1 MPWCPEC
8 KSEYID
14 GFTTCNTCGVP
25 LVDSLEET
33 EETIEFLDT
42 KKESFAKKFIQFL
55 EYSNIKNA
63 SYQYKEE
70 EDSYAIMIL
79 KKDQKQVKKLYDA
92 FYAVEAEKTLKAAAM
107 KDMKEDSDVD
117 ASSEISESESDYSD
131 ISGDGSDVV
140 AYDDTEDSE
149 EDIPE
154 ELFAQEEVQ
163 GIFESARPAVA
174 ESATYV
180 KKEEQYRDL
189 SSSAV
194 TFLVVSVLG
203 LVGVVLNALGVITII
218 SGLLSYLVMSAV
230 FIAFF
235 IIGITTYSKSKKVEK
250 EISEENTLT
259 DAIIDWLDSNVTEEM
274 VDSFANSSA
283 AAEVQFL
290 QKLEKMKTL
299 VVKQFGEMDDKYLD
313 RLMEE
318 YYNDHYDEG
327 VNEE

>member
-33 EETIEFLDT
+33 EETVEFLDT
-42 KKESFAKKFIQFL
+42 KKESFAMKFIQFL

-117 ASSEISESESDYSD
+117 ASSEISENEIEYSD
-131 ISGDGSDVV
+131 ISGDESDV
-140 AYDDTEDSE
+140 AYSDTEDSE

>member
-25 LVDSLEET
+25 LVDNLEET

-70 EDSYAIMIL
+70 EASYAIMIL

-107 KDMKEDSDVD
+107 KDVRETADNEE
-117 ASSEISESESDYSD
+117 SSEIKETETSYDDITGDESEEIYEDL
-131 ISGDGSDVV
+131 
-140 AYDDTEDSE
+140 EDSE

-250 EISEENTLT
+250 EISQENNLT
-259 DAIIDWLDSNVTEEM
+259 DAIIDWLDSNVTEEK
-274 VDSFANSSA
+274 VNSFANSSA

-290 QKLEKMKTL
+290 QKLEKMKAL
-299 VVKQFGEMDDKYLD
+299 VVTQFGEMDDKYLD

-318 YYNDHYDEG
+318 YYNDHFDEA

>member
-55 EYSNIKNA
+55 EYSNITNV
-63 SYQYKEE
+63 SYQHKEE
-70 EDSYAIMIL
+70 EDSYAIMIR

-107 KDMKEDSDVD
+107 KDVRETSDNEN
-117 ASSEISESESDYSD
+117 SSESKDAETDYDVITGDESEE
-131 ISGDGSDVV
+131 
-140 AYDDTEDSE
+140 AYDDLEASE
-149 EDIPE
+149 EEIPE

-174 ESATYV
+174 ESATYI

-250 EISEENTLT
+250 EISDENKLT
-259 DAIIDWLDSNVTEEM
+259 DAIIDWLDSTLTEEM
-274 VDSFANSSA
+274 VNGFANDSA

-290 QKLEKMKTL
+290 QKLEKMKAL
-299 VVKQFGEMDDKYLD
+299 VVTQFGEMDDKYLD
-313 RLMEE
+313 RLTEE
-318 YYNDHYDEG
+318 YYNDHFDEE

>member
-33 EETIEFLDT
+33 EETIEFLAT

-70 EDSYAIMIL
+70 EASYAIMIL

-92 FYAVEAEKTLKAAAM
+92 FYAVEAEKTLKAAAT
-107 KDMKEDSDVD
+107 KDVRETAVNEE
-117 ASSEISESESDYSD
+117 SSEIKETET
-131 ISGDGSDVV
+131 
-140 AYDDTEDSE
+140 AYDDITGDESEDTYEDLEDSE

-250 EISEENTLT
+250 EISQENNLT
-259 DAIIDWLDSNVTEEM
+259 DAIIDWLDSNVTEEK
-274 VDSFANSSA
+274 VNSFANSSA

-290 QKLEKMKTL
+290 QKLEKMKAL
-299 VVKQFGEMDDKYLD
+299 VVTQFGEMDDKYLD

-318 YYNDHYDEG
+318 YYNDHFDEA

>member
-55 EYSNIKNA
+55 EYSNVKNA

-70 EDSYAIMIL
+70 EASYAIMIL
-79 KKDQKQVKKLYDA
+79 KKNQKQVKKLYDA
-92 FYAVEAEKTLKAAAM
+92 FYAVEAEKTLKAAAI
-107 KDMKEDSDVD
+107 KDAKEVSDNDDSSIPDEAEPAYGAITGD
-117 ASSEISESESDYSD
+117 ESEA
-131 ISGDGSDVV
+131 
-140 AYDDTEDSE
+140 AYDDLEDSE

-250 EISEENTLT
+250 EISEENNLT
-259 DAIIDWLDSNVTEEM
+259 DTIIDWLDSNVTEEI
-274 VDSFANSSA
+274 VNGFANSSA

-290 QKLEKMKTL
+290 QKLEKMKAL
-299 VVKQFGEMDDKYLD
+299 VVTQFGEMDDKYLD
-313 RLMEE
+313 RLIEE
-318 YYNDHYDEG
+318 YYNDHFDEA

>member
-131 ISGDGSDVV
+131 ISGDGSDV

>member
-25 LVDSLEET
+25 LVDNLEET

-70 EDSYAIMIL
+70 EASYAIMIL

-92 FYAVEAEKTLKAAAM
+92 FYAVEAEKTLKAATM
-107 KDMKEDSDVD
+107 KDVRETADNEE
-117 ASSEISESESDYSD
+117 SSEIKETET
-131 ISGDGSDVV
+131 
-140 AYDDTEDSE
+140 AYDDITGDESEDTYEDLEDSE

-250 EISEENTLT
+250 EISQENNLT
-259 DAIIDWLDSNVTEEM
+259 DAIIDWLDSNVTEEK
-274 VDSFANSSA
+274 VNSFANSSA

-290 QKLEKMKTL
+290 QKLEKMKAL
-299 VVKQFGEMDDKYLD
+299 VVTQFGEMDDKYLD

-318 YYNDHYDEG
+318 YYNDHFDEA

>member
-25 LVDSLEET
+25 LVDNLEET

-70 EDSYAIMIL
+70 EASYAIMIL

-107 KDMKEDSDVD
+107 KDVRETADNEE
-117 ASSEISESESDYSD
+117 SSEIKETET
-131 ISGDGSDVV
+131 
-140 AYDDTEDSE
+140 AYDDITGDESEDIYEDLEDSE
-149 EDIPE
+149 DDIPE

-250 EISEENTLT
+250 EISQENNLT
-259 DAIIDWLDSNVTEEM
+259 DAIIDWLDSNVTEEK
-274 VDSFANSSA
+274 VNSFANSSA

-290 QKLEKMKTL
+290 QKLEKMKAL
-299 VVKQFGEMDDKYLD
+299 VVTQFGEMDDKYLD

-318 YYNDHYDEG
+318 YYNDHFDEA

>member
-33 EETIEFLDT
+33 EETVEFLDT

-117 ASSEISESESDYSD
+117 ASSELSESEIESSD
-131 ISGDGSDVV
+131 ISGDESDV

>member
-25 LVDSLEET
+25 LVDNLEET

-70 EDSYAIMIL
+70 EASYAIMIL
-79 KKDQKQVKKLYDA
+79 KKDQKQVKKLYDT

-107 KDMKEDSDVD
+107 KDVRETADNEE
-117 ASSEISESESDYSD
+117 SSEIKETET
-131 ISGDGSDVV
+131 
-140 AYDDTEDSE
+140 AYDDITGDESEEIYEDLEDSE

-250 EISEENTLT
+250 EISQENNLT
-259 DAIIDWLDSNVTEEM
+259 DAIIDWLDSNVTEEK
-274 VDSFANSSA
+274 VNSFANSSA

-290 QKLEKMKTL
+290 QKLEKMKAL
-299 VVKQFGEMDDKYLD
+299 VVTQFGEMDDKYLD

-318 YYNDHYDEG
+318 YYNDHFDEA

>member
-25 LVDSLEET
+25 LVDNLEET

-70 EDSYAIMIL
+70 EASYAIMIL

-107 KDMKEDSDVD
+107 KDVRETADNEE
-117 ASSEISESESDYSD
+117 SSEIKETET
-131 ISGDGSDVV
+131 
-140 AYDDTEDSE
+140 AYDDITGDESEEIYEDLEDSE

-250 EISEENTLT
+250 EISQENNLT
-259 DAIIDWLDSNVTEEM
+259 DAIIDWLDSNVTEEK
-274 VDSFANSSA
+274 VNSFANSSA

-290 QKLEKMKTL
+290 QKLEKMKAL
-299 VVKQFGEMDDKYLD
+299 VVTQFGEMDDKYLD

-318 YYNDHYDEG
+318 YYNDHFDEA

>member
-14 GFTTCNTCGVP
+14 GFITCNTCGVP
-25 LVDSLEET
+25 LVDNLEET

-70 EDSYAIMIL
+70 EASYAIMIL

-107 KDMKEDSDVD
+107 KDVRETADNEE
-117 ASSEISESESDYSD
+117 SSEIKETET
-131 ISGDGSDVV
+131 
-140 AYDDTEDSE
+140 AYDDITGDESEDTYEDLEDSE

-250 EISEENTLT
+250 EISQENNLT
-259 DAIIDWLDSNVTEEM
+259 DAIIDWLDSNVTEEK
-274 VDSFANSSA
+274 VNSFANSSA

-290 QKLEKMKTL
+290 QKLEKMKAL
-299 VVKQFGEMDDKYLD
+299 VVTQFGEMDDKYLD

-318 YYNDHYDEG
+318 YYNDHFDEA

>member
-33 EETIEFLDT
+33 EETIEFLAT

-70 EDSYAIMIL
+70 ETSYAIMIL

-107 KDMKEDSDVD
+107 KDVRETADNEE
-117 ASSEISESESDYSD
+117 SSEIKETET
-131 ISGDGSDVV
+131 
-140 AYDDTEDSE
+140 AYDDITDDESEDIYEDLEDSE

-250 EISEENTLT
+250 EISEENNLT

-274 VDSFANSSA
+274 VNGFANNSS

-290 QKLEKMKTL
+290 QKLEKMKAL
-299 VVKQFGEMDDKYLD
+299 VVTQFGEMDDKYLD

-318 YYNDHYDEG
+318 YYNDHFDEA
-327 VNEE
+327 VN

>member
-33 EETIEFLDT
+33 EETIEFLAT

-70 EDSYAIMIL
+70 EASYAIMIL

-92 FYAVEAEKTLKAAAM
+92 FYAVEAEKTLKAAAT
-107 KDMKEDSDVD
+107 KDVRETADNEE
-117 ASSEISESESDYSD
+117 SSEIKETET
-131 ISGDGSDVV
+131 
-140 AYDDTEDSE
+140 AYDDITGDESEDTYEDLEDSE

-250 EISEENTLT
+250 EISQENNLT
-259 DAIIDWLDSNVTEEM
+259 DAIIDWLDSNVTEEK
-274 VDSFANSSA
+274 VNSFANSSA

-290 QKLEKMKTL
+290 QKLEKMKAL
-299 VVKQFGEMDDKYLD
+299 VVTQFGEMDDKYLD

-318 YYNDHYDEG
+318 YYNDHFDEA

>member
-33 EETIEFLDT
+33 EETIEFLAT

-70 EDSYAIMIL
+70 ETSYAIMIL

-107 KDMKEDSDVD
+107 KDVRETADNEE
-117 ASSEISESESDYSD
+117 SSEIKETET
-131 ISGDGSDVV
+131 
-140 AYDDTEDSE
+140 AYDDITGDESEDIYEDLEDSE

-250 EISEENTLT
+250 EISEENNLT

-274 VDSFANSSA
+274 VNGFANNSS

-290 QKLEKMKTL
+290 QKLEKMKAL
-299 VVKQFGEMDDKYLD
+299 VVTQFGEMDDKYLD

-318 YYNDHYDEG
+318 YYNDHFDEA
-327 VNEE
+327 VN